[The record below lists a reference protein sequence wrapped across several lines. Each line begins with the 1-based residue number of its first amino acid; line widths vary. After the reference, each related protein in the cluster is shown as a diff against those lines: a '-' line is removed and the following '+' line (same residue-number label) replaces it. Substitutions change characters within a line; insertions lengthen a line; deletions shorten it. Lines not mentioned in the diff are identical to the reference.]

1 MTSSVS
7 MSNLVF
13 SGTAAQ
19 AQGAIYQ
26 IMALYSS
33 MSSQFD
39 KLMILDTVSS
49 YKSADATSN
58 NTEKAA
64 NEQASQMRDQAMGE
78 FISGGVMLGG
88 MGVAMGY
95 SSFAGKGLASEEA
108 ELESMKEYQS
118 ATKEAL
124 SKNPGIRLDNFAE
137 GEDEETKQ
145 MKRNVDELSQASNYS
160 SRDLKADKN
169 TLEWADENDLKKISK
184 HLETQMSS
192 LEDQLNQRKSRIDKN
207 SDHLIQGSNAFGQI
221 GRAMMNTGAASHQ
234 QDAGKFEAMKVMS
247 QEGGKIMDQLYQQ
260 SSQNASKYAE
270 MSVQLPEI
278 LTGLQQA
285 DSSQT

>member
-13 SGTAAQ
+13 SGTAAT
-19 AQGAIYQ
+19 AQSSIYQ

-49 YKSADATSN
+49 YKSADATSK
-58 NTEKAA
+58 NTQKAA
-64 NEQASQMRDQAMGE
+64 NEQASQMRDQALGE

-95 SSFAGKGLASEEA
+95 SSFAGKGLSSEEA
-108 ELESMKEYQS
+108 ELQSMKEYQS
-118 ATKEAL
+118 ATEEAL
-124 SKNPGIRLDNFAE
+124 KANPGTRLANFN
-137 GEDEETKQ
+137 GDEDLETKQ
-145 MKRNVDELSQASNYS
+145 LKESVDELSRASNFS
-160 SRDLKADKN
+160 ERDFKADKQ
-169 TLEWADENDLKKISK
+169 TMQLADENELKKISK
-184 HLETQMSS
+184 HLDTQINS
-192 LEDQLNQRKSRIDKN
+192 LEDKLTQRRSRIDKN
-207 SDHLIQGSNAFGQI
+207 SDHMMQGSNAAGQI
-221 GRAMMNTGAASHQ
+221 GRAMMNTDAASHQ

>member
-13 SGTAAQ
+13 SGTAAT
-19 AQGAIYQ
+19 AQSAIYQ

-39 KLMILDTVSS
+39 KLMMLDTVSS

-64 NEQASQMRDQAMGE
+64 NEQASQMRDQALGE

-88 MGVAMGY
+88 MGIAMGY

-108 ELESMKEYQS
+108 ELQSMKDYQD
-118 ATKEAL
+118 AAKEAL
-124 SKNPGIRLDNFAE
+124 DKNPGVRLDNF
-137 GEDEETKQ
+137 GEDEDLETKQ
-145 MKRNVDELSQASNYS
+145 LKKNVDELSQASKFS
-160 SRDLKADKN
+160 SRDFKADKQ
-169 TLEWADENDLKKISK
+169 TIDLADENELKKISK
-184 HLETQMSS
+184 NLDTQRSS

-207 SDHLIQGSNAFGQI
+207 SDHLMQGSNAVGQV